1 MGKAA
6 PLARIYSKV
15 RCAWTKRSLSRDV
28 PQFRSYRVVDGRR
41 SLLSG
46 CRQINVWQSKVRK
59 TRRGGSRR
67 ISPSARA
74 IAQVIESDAQKE
86 APSAT
91 VSRLK
96 LRASSRRL
104 TSDQRDWTQNHLG
117 RGFYFVGARIK
128 AASPP
133 LVPTPAPII
142 GTMPS
147 PMAMQI
153 HLSNVVRLCLYS
165 G

>member
-1 MGKAA
+1 MRHATGAA
-6 PLARIYSKV
+6 FKRIEVGQVLKSRRYSNEPHDLSA
-15 RCAWTKRSLSRDV
+15 AWAKRSLSRDV

-46 CRQINVWQSKVRK
+46 CHQINVWQSKVRK

-86 APSAT
+86 ATSAT

-96 LRASSRRL
+96 L
-104 TSDQRDWTQNHLG
+104 
-117 RGFYFVGARIK
+117 
-128 AASPP
+128 
-133 LVPTPAPII
+133 
-142 GTMPS
+142 
-147 PMAMQI
+147 
-153 HLSNVVRLCLYS
+153 
-165 G
+165 